1 LYLIK
6 PLEALKTVLAQ
17 NHKQLISF
25 FAVLAIILVQ
35 FSAQVHATDHPF
47 HQEDVLCISM
57 QSAEHGQH
65 FYQASLYLH
74 TNNAFVSVAD
84 VIHAG
89 RISPFLNPYYSSRA
103 PPEAAA

>member
-1 LYLIK
+1 VI
-6 PLEALKTVLAQ
+6 VHR
-17 NHKQLISF
+17 HKKIISF

-47 HQEDVLCISM
+47 HQEDVLCVSL

-65 FYQASLYLH
+65 FFQAAAYSHYD
-74 TNNAFVSVAD
+74 NAIISVTV

-89 RISPFLNPYYSSRA
+89 RVTAFRNPNYSSRA
-103 PPEAAA
+103 PPETAA